1 VTLKDRKSNVELR
14 DRLGMESMS
23 EVMRKGRL
31 RWFGRV
37 ERMGVGSC
45 VKRCINMNVNGRRA
59 GGHPRKTWDVLLR
72 DDLGVKGLT
81 RGRAR
86 DRAAWKAAIR

>member
-1 VTLKDRKSNVELR
+1 MTLKERKSNVELR

-37 ERMGVGSC
+37 ERMWAGSC

-59 GGHPRKTWDVLLR
+59 
-72 DDLGVKGLT
+72 
-81 RGRAR
+81 
-86 DRAAWKAAIR
+86 